1 MGIIQLKEANC
12 KNCYKCIRECPVKAI
27 SFKEEQA
34 CVMEKECIL
43 CGNCIL
49 ACPQNAKEVV
59 SDLDKVKGFIKRKD
73 KVYVTLAPSYT
84 SFFEGVDFGTISNSL
99 KKLGVMHVEET
110 AVGAS
115 KVSTAY
121 EKLLIE
127 EQMKNIITTACP
139 SAVLLIEKYY
149 PDLINLMAPVVSP
162 MMAHAKTLREVF
174 GNRIKVVF
182 IGPCISK
189 KHEVD
194 DLLSGGKVNAAI
206 TFEELKLWFMEEG
219 VTLDAEPS
227 PVKSIKNGASRFY
240 PMPGGI
246 IRTLSRESRRY
257 YKCISVDGVGRCM
270 EILDSIRKGEVSNY
284 FIEMNACEGGCL
296 GGPCMRTSKISFLRA
311 KDDLIQNVRQLKEGS
326 GYVTDGVDIG
336 LERKFI
342 DRSVVAP
349 MPNEKEIAQILK
361 RIGKTKPEQELNC
374 GGCGYPSC
382 RDKAVAVFQGKADPK
397 MCLPFVRERAESISN
412 LIIDNTPNAI
422 IALDCELKVQE
433 INPAALDMFMID
445 KDDILG
451 QPIEGFVPCSL
462 YDEVINE
469 GETTRNHKVTYDSL
483 GITVE
488 QTVIHIKEQQVTVII
503 LKNITSEEKHQQG
516 LAKVRED
523 TLEIAQK
530 VIDKQ
535 MRVAQEIASLLGET
549 TAETKT
555 ALTKLKKSI
564 LTDVGEGS

>member
-469 GETTRNHKVTYDSL
+469 GETARNHKVTYDSL

>member
-84 SFFEGVDFGTISNSL
+84 SFFEGVNFGTISNSL

-115 KVSTAY
+115 KVSAAY

-174 GNRIKVVF
+174 GNRIKIVF

-189 KHEVD
+189 KHEAD

-206 TFEELKLWFMEEG
+206 TFEELKLWLLEEG

-326 GYVTDGVDIG
+326 GYVTDEVDIG

-451 QPIEGFVPCSL
+451 KPIEGFVPGSL
-462 YDEVINE
+462 YDDVISE
-469 GETTRNHKVTYDSL
+469 GETARNHKVTYDSL

-516 LAKVRED
+516 LAKVREE